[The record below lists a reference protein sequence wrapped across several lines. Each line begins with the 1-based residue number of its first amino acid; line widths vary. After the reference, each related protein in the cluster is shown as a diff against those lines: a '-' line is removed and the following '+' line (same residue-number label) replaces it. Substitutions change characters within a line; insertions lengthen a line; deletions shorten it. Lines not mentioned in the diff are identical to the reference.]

1 MGKAIVTVA
10 GTVAN
15 PSTTFTAVTA
25 SPGDTFTVR
34 NFTPTSRA
42 WLADVVRRGA
52 TAGGVRVRSPLLLDN
67 TQGLR
72 WACPTGTSTVLEPKG
87 KLQGLQAQDALTV
100 EVTGG
105 AAESDGAALSM
116 YYEDAP
122 GANARLA
129 NPGDIMGNIAGL
141 FPYVVN
147 AAASGTIGTWGDTAI
162 TSLYNLLKANEDYAV
177 LGYVV
182 DAACLAVAV
191 KGDDTSNFRIGGP
204 GTTDQK
210 VTSRYFADLSD
221 KLGAPAIPVINAANA
236 GNTFVSAVDVAASTA
251 VNVTLLLAQLANPFP
266 G

>member
-15 PSTTFTAVTA
+15 PGATFTALTA

-34 NFTPTSRA
+34 NFNQQSRA
-42 WLADVVRRGA
+42 WLAGVVRRGA

-72 WACPTGTSTVLEPKG
+72 WALPTGTSTMLTPQEKA
-87 KLQGLQAQDALTV
+87 QQLQAQDALTV

-105 AAESDGAALSM
+105 AAESDGAALTM

-129 NPGDIMGNIAGL
+129 SWGDIAGNIAGL

-147 AAASGTIGTWGDTAI
+147 GAASATIGTWGDTAI
-162 TSLYNLLKANEDYAV
+162 TNLYNLLKANEDYAV

-182 DAACLAVAV
+182 DAACLAVAI

-210 VTSRYFADLSD
+210 VTCRHFVDRSD
-221 KLGAPAIPVINAANA
+221 ALGAPAIPVINAANA
-236 GNTFVSAVDVAASTA
+236 GNTFVSVVDVAAGTA
-251 VNVTLLLAQLANPFP
+251 VNVTLVLAQLLNPFP